1 MRRLP
6 LAGKRL
12 FLIIAIA
19 LKYEL
24 CIVLLVNYY
33 TGEFI
38 LFESLTLIYSKR
50 YVRNSRKSRNC
61 TDAPF

>member
-33 TGEFI
+33 
-38 LFESLTLIYSKR
+38 K
-50 YVRNSRKSRNC
+50 VNSSYLNR
-61 TDAPF
+61 

>member
-19 LKYEL
+19 VKYEL

-38 LFESLTLIYSKR
+38 LFESLTFNL
-50 YVRNSRKSRNC
+50 
-61 TDAPF
+61 F